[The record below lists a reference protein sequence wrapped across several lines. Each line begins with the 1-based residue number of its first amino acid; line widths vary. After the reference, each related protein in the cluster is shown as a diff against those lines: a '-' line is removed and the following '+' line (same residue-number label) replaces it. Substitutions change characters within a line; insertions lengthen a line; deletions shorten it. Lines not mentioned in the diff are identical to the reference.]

1 MESLG
6 RETVMSFSEESA
18 GKTEDHAGILKKS
31 TGFVDKNLKK
41 TDTKS
46 F

>member
-1 MESLG
+1 
-6 RETVMSFSEESA
+6 MSFSRESA
-18 GKTEDHAGILKKS
+18 VKTEDHAGILKKS

-41 TDTKS
+41 LDTKS

>member
-1 MESLG
+1 MKSLR

>member
-1 MESLG
+1 MESL
-6 RETVMSFSEESA
+6 RQETVMSFSRESA
-18 GKTEDHAGILKKS
+18 VKTEDHAGILKKS

-41 TDTKS
+41 LDTKS